1 MENENKIKTT
11 FWISPDVHAKL
22 DGWAEVANCRSRGEF
37 ADQAMRFYMG
47 YLAGVDTSDYL
58 AKTLVDT
65 IKATIHD
72 SENRICTILYKLTV
86 EVDIMSHIIARHFG
100 GDHFSLRDLRRYAVD
115 EVNKTNG
122 QIKFSDALET
132 QRQMLLEEEAEW

>member
-1 MENENKIKTT
+1 MLGEKRNASVFGRPPEPTQPVPETPEVLPTPLPQQLEAKKAHS
-11 FWISPDVHAKL
+11 IS
-22 DGWAEVANCRSRGEF
+22 
-37 ADQAMRFYMG
+37 
-47 YLAGVDTSDYL
+47 
-58 AKTLVDT
+58 VDT

-72 SENRICTILYKLTV
+72 SENRICTLLYKLTV
-86 EVDIMSHIIARHFG
+86 EVDIMAHIIARHFG

-132 QRQMLLEEEAEW
+132 QRQMLLEEETEW

>member
-1 MENENKIKTT
+1 MDEKKKRLAV
-11 FWISPDVHAKL
+11 WLSPDVLQRADTWL
-22 DGWAEVANCRSRGEF
+22 ATDNCKTRSEF
-37 ADQAMRFYMG
+37 IEKAMRFYMG

-72 SENRICTILYKLTV
+72 SENRICTLLYKLTV
-86 EVDIMSHIIARHFG
+86 EVDIMAHIIARHFG

-132 QRQMLLEEEAEW
+132 QRQMLLEEETEW

>member
-1 MENENKIKTT
+1 MDEKKKRLAV
-11 FWISPDVHAKL
+11 WLSPDVLQRADTWL
-22 DGWAEVANCRSRGEF
+22 AADNCKTRSEF
-37 ADQAMRFYMG
+37 IEKAMRFYMG

-72 SENRICTILYKLTV
+72 SENRICTLLYKLTV
-86 EVDIMSHIIARHFG
+86 EVDIMAHIIARHFG

-132 QRQMLLEEEAEW
+132 QRQMLLEEETEW